1 MCVMHSFVMLKT
13 DRKEFG
19 IKRVKE
25 NSAIIVRFGN
35 CMHKTMVVRIKQQQ
49 DVNTEHAAPAQSQQH

>member
-1 MCVMHSFVMLKT
+1 MHSFVTLKT

-49 DVNTEHAAPAQSQQH
+49 DINTEHATPAQSQQH